1 MKKIPEALWVYAGA
15 LLFFL
20 LTLAEN
26 FSGPHDSIHYL
37 NCIIDGHPLAN
48 QHHLIYK
55 YVVYGWLH
63 VVQTF
68 LPSVK
73 DFVIVES
80 FTAIWGAGSATVIY
94 LFFRNRFA
102 VSVLPSLL
110 ALATVLFSYGI
121 WFYSTNIEVYAPP
134 LCLVLLCLYLLTG
147 KNKRAGTWWIIIAL
161 HILSILFHQVNI
173 LFTPVIL
180 FALWR
185 DQDRS
190 AFRSWFLRYAMA
202 GLVFVGGAY
211 FVMGWVVEKQNSF
224 PKWKRWVEGYTAEN
238 TYWKPL
244 SAQTPVQVAY
254 GYGHA
259 FIGGHYIFS
268 FPPVKEAINKSLSS
282 HSIGDELFIARNV
295 SSGMA
300 SFLVGLTLLLGAG
313 MLFLLVRFL
322 RKFRLYRQQ
331 FGILIDLLLLTWV
344 LYTGFFLFWIPEI
357 LEFWLLQ
364 TVLLWLLLLG
374 TFLSSPQRSNLF
386 RIGAPLVLASCLFII
401 NYFGSIK
408 WMQDVKN
415 DWYYDKVQRIQQF
428 AGEKDLVL
436 FRDGWIITD
445 FMKYFSK
452 VPYLD
457 VQQADT
463 ARAMVDSRILSAQQ
477 KGGKLFLLPESNSKY
492 LGSSGAYMD
501 SIRNVFQG
509 RLKLVHPK
517 DPEIWVVE

>member
-1 MKKIPEALWVYAGA
+1 MKKIPESLWVYAGA

-37 NCIIDGHPLAN
+37 NCIIDGYPLGN

-63 VVQTF
+63 LVSNLF
-68 LPSVK
+68 PSLK
-73 DFVIVES
+73 DYVIVES

-94 LFFRNRFA
+94 LFFRNRFHLGI
-102 VSVLPSLL
+102 LPSLL
-110 ALATVLFSYGI
+110 SLGTVLFSYGI

-134 LCLVLLCLYLLTG
+134 LCLILYCLYRLTD
-147 KNKRAGTWWIIIAL
+147 RQITARTWWLIIAL
-161 HILSILFHQVNI
+161 HVLSILFHQVNI

-185 DQDRS
+185 HRNNLS
-190 AFRSWFLRYAMA
+190 LKAWTLRYALA
-202 GLVFVGGAY
+202 GILLVGGAY
-211 FVMGWVVEKQNSF
+211 FIMGWFVEGQNSF

-244 SAQTPVQVAY
+244 STQTPVQVAY

-268 FPPVKEAINKSLSS
+268 FPPVREHLNKSLAS
-282 HSIGDELFIARNV
+282 HSIGDELFIARNI
-295 SSGMA
+295 SSDMA
-300 SFLVGLTLLLGAG
+300 GFLVGLTCLLGIV
-313 MLFLLVRFL
+313 M
-322 RKFRLYRQQ
+322 
-331 FGILIDLLLLTWV
+331 LLLLIRFVLRWRSLRQRFGLLIDFLVLTWII
-344 LYTGFFLFWIPEI
+344 YTGFFLFWIPEI

-364 TVLLWLLLLG
+364 TVLFWLLVLG
-374 TFLSSPQRSNLF
+374 SFLAGPSLSKPV
-386 RIGAPLVLASCLFII
+386 RIGTAFFLAACLFTI
-401 NYFGSIK
+401 NFWGSMK

-415 DWYYDKVQRIQQF
+415 DWYFDKVNTIQQF
-428 AGEKDLVL
+428 AGEKDLVVI
-436 FRDGWIITD
+436 RDGWILVD

-452 VPYLD
+452 VPYID
-457 VQQADT
+457 IQQADS
-463 ARAMVDSRILSAQQ
+463 ARKQVDERINSVQD
-477 KGGKLFLLPESNSKY
+477 KGGKIFLLPETNSKY
-492 LGSSGAYMD
+492 LSTSGAYMD
-501 SIRNVFQG
+501 SLQQAFKG
-509 RLKLVHPK
+509 RLKLVHQK